1 MSNPQPTRLWLS
13 DSRWRNLQRPGPSI
27 LMIALGS
34 LTACRAGVPVAAPPG
49 SLRNARVAVER
60 PASKL
65 TMFVGELTDAQREQL
80 AQAAPNVTIVAGLSR
95 AQALERASEAHAID
109 ARYATREFL
118 DAATQLRW
126 IQATSAGVD
135 RYLSL
140 AEPISRRNIV
150 FTNMQ
155 GAYGPAIA
163 DHVFA
168 MVLTLSRE
176 LRYYSER
183 QAKAE
188 WARASSDGQPF
199 ALEGLTMLVVG
210 LGGIGTDVAERA
222 HGFGMR
228 VIATRRSDDG
238 GPSFVE
244 HVGKPSELLQLLPR
258 ADVVAICVP
267 LTPETDKLF
276 DARAFAAMKPGAILV
291 NIARGKVVDTQ
302 ALVGALDSGKLRGA
316 CLDVTDPE
324 PLPAEHPLWRKKNVL
339 ITPHVA
345 ADSKLSDERAWT
357 LLRENV
363 RRFGAGEPLYNVVDW
378 KAGY

>member
-1 MSNPQPTRLWLS
+1 MAANLFKLS
-13 DSRWRNLQRPGPSI
+13 QIELAAF
-27 LMIALGS
+27 LALS
-34 LTACRAGVPVAAPPG
+34 FLTACRAGAPVAAAPG

-238 GPSFVE
+238 GPPFVE

-276 DARAFAAMKPGAILV
+276 DARALAAMKPGAILV